1 MKSIKT
7 PTQYYFDLLEKEL
20 KKYEEE
26 IQKKNNQT
34 PAKSK

>member
-7 PTQYYFDLLEKEL
+7 PAQYYFDLLEKEL

-34 PAKSK
+34 PAKKQ